1 MIKRYRSAPV
11 AMLIAGLVLAACSTN
26 PATAP
31 SATLTA
37 GSSVAPSATPTTTAS
52 SAASESAAPTA
63 VPSSAETAFACTTVQ
78 GGPTT
83 ERAQLS
89 DVRLGTH
96 AGYDRLTFQFNA
108 GMPRYTVETATPPF
122 TQDASGMPIDVD
134 GSAFLRVTLDG
145 GTKVLPNGGVSY
157 VGETEFKPGYPK
169 IAHVI
174 EGGDF
179 EAVSTWYIG
188 LASDGCFRVTAL
200 SSPARLVIDLQ
211 H

>member
-1 MIKRYRSAPV
+1 MIKRHRSAPLSV
-11 AMLIAGLVLAACSTN
+11 LIAGLVLAACSTN
-26 PATAP
+26 PSTAP
-31 SATLTA
+31 SATISA
-37 GSSVAPSATPTTTAS
+37 GGSVASSATPTTTAS
-52 SAASESAAPTA
+52 SAASESGRPTA
-63 VPSSAETAFACTTVQ
+63 VPTSTETGFACTTVQ

-89 DVRLGTH
+89 DVRLGAY
-96 AGYDRLTFQFNA
+96 AGYDRLTFQFDA

-145 GTKVLPNGGVSY
+145 GTKMLPNGGVSY
-157 VGETEFKPGYPK
+157 VGETEFKPGYAK
-169 IAHVI
+169 IADVI

-200 SSPARLVIDLQ
+200 TSPARLAIDVQ